1 MFVLD
6 LYTRV
11 IISPDFRVGGNCL
24 WKGRG
29 GGMGAGCN
37 LLRLLER
44 VEATQGGSLAK
55 AADII

>member
-1 MFVLD
+1 ME
-6 LYTRV
+6 
-11 IISPDFRVGGNCL
+11 GE
-24 WKGRG
+24 GRG
-29 GGMGAGCN
+29 VGAGCN